1 MRHEISGYLASSAKV
16 LEHLKTENVWWK
28 KNKQKKKNQTNK
40 QKKNQEIKSNWLYD
54 SALLN
59 QSII

>member
-1 MRHEISGYLASSAKV
+1 MCGGRKISKR
-16 LEHLKTENVWWK
+16 
-28 KNKQKKKNQTNK
+28 KKNQTNK